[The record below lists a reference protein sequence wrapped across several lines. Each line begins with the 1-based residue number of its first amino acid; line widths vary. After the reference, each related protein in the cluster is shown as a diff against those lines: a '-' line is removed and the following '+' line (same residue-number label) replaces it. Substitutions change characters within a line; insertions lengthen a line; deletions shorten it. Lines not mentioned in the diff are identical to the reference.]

1 MPAPTVLTAVKARV
15 AANWTHAPV
24 FDLNDEE
31 EAPADGSPYL
41 VILYPVSDSEQMSI
55 GSPGNNLHRESGV
68 IRFLLYSG
76 RGEGIDTAVQWAWEL
91 ANLFRQQVFSGVRTL
106 SPASPTID
114 DRNDVGNYYVFPV
127 TVPYQFDF
135 FG

>member
-1 MPAPTVLTAVKARV
+1 MPAPDVVTAVKARV

-24 FDLNDEE
+24 FDLNEEE
-31 EAPADGSPYL
+31 EAPGDGSAYL
-41 VILYPVSDSEQMSI
+41 LILYPISDSEQMSI
-55 GSPGNNLHRESGV
+55 GDPGNNLHRESGV
-68 IRFLLYSG
+68 IRFLLYYG
-76 RGEGIDTAVQWAWEL
+76 RGQGIETAMQWAWDL
-91 ANLFRQQVFSGVRTL
+91 ASLFRQKIFDGVRTL

-127 TVPYQFDF
+127 TVPYQYDF